1 MYSCNSTGQDRYCC
15 NDDCSCSENGQNQ
28 VVSFSG
34 EPYTVTVIGQ
44 TGTYPN
50 PSATPSSS
58 SKSDTKSASNSA
70 TTSDTAAAT
79 STGAAPNSSSDT
91 NSTSSSSNAAVIGGG
106 VGGAVG
112 GVAILGA
119 IGAFFYIRRRKRR
132 AQPGQ
137 AQFSNEKGQAP
148 PSYGYDSAYDLDRT
162 GPPEGQPWNQ
172 GGPGMPPSQVSEL
185 ATDSHLQVSELPGDQ
200 QAAELPA
207 SER

>member
-58 SKSDTKSASNSA
+58 SNSA
-70 TTSDTAAAT
+70 PSSVTTSGTAAAAT
-79 STGAAPNSSSDT
+79 STGAAPSSS
-91 NSTSSSSNAAVIGGG
+91 SSSSNAAAIGGG
-106 VGGAVG
+106 VGGGVG
-112 GVAILGA
+112 GAAILGA
-119 IGAFFYIRRRKRR
+119 IGAFFYIRHRKRR

-137 AQFSNEKGQAP
+137 ASFSDEKGQAP
-148 PSYGYDSAYDLDRT
+148 PTYGYDSAYDLDRT
-162 GPPEGQPWNQ
+162 GVPEGQPWTQ
-172 GGPGMPPSQVSEL
+172 DGPGMPPSQVSEL
-185 ATDSHLQVSELPGDQ
+185 ATDDHVHASELPSDQHAGDQ
-200 QAAELPA
+200 HAFELPA